1 MTHVGIL
8 GAGITGLTAAHALR
22 QSGFTVTVYDAAPRT
37 GGVIRSHREGDWL
50 AESGPN
56 TILDTSPR
64 IGELLDSLGLTP
76 RRLDSNPDA
85 GARYVVRNGCPVPLP
100 TSGPRFFT
108 SPLFSWAAKLRLLR
122 EPFLGPTPGD
132 PSVAQFVHHRLGQE
146 FLDYAIDP
154 LVTGIYAGDP
164 ASLSIRHAFPRIH
177 ALEARYGSL
186 IRGQIL
192 GARER
197 RRRGEISKA
206 SAPKFSFDDG
216 LQVLP
221 DALHASM
228 SGAVHLESLVT
239 TVTASNPGWQLAG
252 EHRNTPFTSSH
263 RAVLFCGTA
272 HSLARLQL
280 QAPEAP
286 PVAAFT
292 EIPCPPVTSV
302 VLGFRSDEV
311 RHDCRGFGML
321 IPHRE
326 GFRILGTIFSS
337 SLFPRRAP
345 NGHLTLTT
353 YVGGV
358 RRPEI
363 AGLPDDELV
372 HVVRRDLGR
381 LLGVEGSPR
390 FQHIARWPRAI
401 PQYVLGYDRFLGALD
416 DLEARLP
423 GFFVAGQFR
432 DGVALSDAIQTG
444 ARIARRIAT
453 HLAALGVRPAQDGPL
468 SRQEPMPDLR

>member
-1 MTHVGIL
+1 MTQVGIL

-22 QSGFTVTVYDAAPRT
+22 KAGFSVTVYDAAPHV
-37 GGVIRSHREGDWL
+37 GGVIRSHREGGWL
-50 AESGPN
+50 AELGPN

-64 IGELLDSLGLTP
+64 IGELLADLGLTP

-85 GARYVVRNGCPVPLP
+85 SARYVVRDGRPVPLP
-100 TSGPRFFT
+100 ISGPRFFT
-108 SPLFSWAAKLRLLR
+108 SPLFSWKAKLRLLR
-122 EPFLGPTPGD
+122 EPFLGRTPGD
-132 PSVAQFVHHRLGQE
+132 PSVADFVRHRLGQE

-164 ASLSIRHAFPRIH
+164 AALSIRHAFHRIH
-177 ALEARYGSL
+177 DLEARYGSL

-197 RRRGEISKA
+197 RRRGEVSKA
-206 SAPKFSFDDG
+206 SAPKFSFDHG

-228 SGAVHLESLVT
+228 PDAVRLEAFVT
-239 TVTASNPGWQLAG
+239 TLNPSPSGWMIAGDHHGALFTAQ
-252 EHRNTPFTSSH
+252 HQ
-263 RAVLFCGTA
+263 AVLFCGTA
-272 HSLARLQL
+272 HSLARLQIPSADL
-280 QAPEAP
+280 PSL
-286 PVAAFT
+286 AAFAD
-292 EIPCPPVTSV
+292 IPYPPVTSV
-302 VLGFRSDEV
+302 VLGFRRDEV
-311 RHDCRGFGML
+311 RHDCLGFGML

-326 GFRILGTIFSS
+326 GFGILGTIFSS

-345 NGHLTLTT
+345 DDHLTLTT

-358 RRPEI
+358 RRPEV
-363 AGLPDDELV
+363 AGLPDDELI

-381 LLGVEGSPR
+381 LLGVAGQPR

-401 PQYVLGYDRFLGALD
+401 PQYILGYDRFLHTLDAL
-416 DLEARLP
+416 ESRLP
-423 GFFVAGQFR
+423 GFFVAGHFR

-453 HLAALGVRPAQDGPL
+453 HFAAVGVRPDPGGPVPVAQPVPHP
-468 SRQEPMPDLR
+468 Q